1 MGKRGEGRGK
11 QYRGPPAVSHP
22 ASLFPLPVSPV
33 IVTRIKPDPR
43 ASDCVIVDVDGARF
57 ASVPVEAVQEL
68 GLAKG
73 VQLEGARRERLA
85 YLGDVEGAKRVALRL
100 LGLRPRSVQEMLR
113 KLRERSHNPSAA
125 AEVVG
130 RLEAQGLLDDAA
142 FAEHFARVRSAKGHG
157 RGRLL
162 TDLLARGV
170 ERRVAERAIDS
181 VLEEEAVDEL
191 EVARQLA
198 LKRIGQM
205 KGLPREVVFRRVVAH
220 LARRGYRGRE
230 VVEAVTEALRDGR

>member
-1 MGKRGEGRGK
+1 
-11 QYRGPPAVSHP
+11 
-22 ASLFPLPVSPV
+22 V
-33 IVTRIKPDPR
+33 IVTRIRPDSR

-57 ASVPVEAVQEL
+57 VSVPVQFVEEL

-73 VQLEGARRERLA
+73 VELDEGRREQLA

-113 KLRERSHNPSAA
+113 KLRERGHNPSAV

-130 RLEAQGLLDDAA
+130 RLEEQGLLDDSA

-170 ERRVAERAIDS
+170 DRRVAERAIDR
-181 VLEEEAVDEL
+181 VLEVEEVDEL
-191 EVARQLA
+191 EAVRQLA
-198 LKRIGQM
+198 LKRIGQLN
-205 KGLPREVVFRRVVAH
+205 G
-220 LARRGYRGRE
+220 LARDVVLRRG
-230 VVEAVTEALRDGR
+230 VA